1 MSGWGAYSSEYYR
14 TNPREQRP
22 TVPFKKNSVFFAQGS
37 LQRTQALDAYLERGA
52 AVVCVEYD
60 QPPVSFGLE
69 GRSSNL
75 NHVQLARLVVFP
87 QGTTP

>member
-1 MSGWGAYSSEYYR
+1 MSGWGAYQSEYYR
-14 TNPREQRP
+14 TAARAQVS
-22 TVPFKKNSVFFAQGS
+22 TVSLNKNSIVFAQGC
-37 LQRTQALDAYLERGA
+37 LRRTQALEAYLDRGA

-87 QGTTP
+87 KDTTP